1 MLLPHVSCAEVAILK
16 TMVLACS
23 LSAFVAIGALGA
35 EVPVSQPAYGPAPG
49 NQYDAAVASDGDQYL
64 VVWADERSEVPQAFA
79 ARVSRDGTVLDP
91 NGIRV
96 ASGALTSHPHV
107 IWGGSCWFVLS
118 NTGSGFE
125 LVRVAGNGAV
135 LDAKPRVFSPPR
147 WTTGLSVATD
157 GHHVAVGYVAGQ
169 STYEQHVL
177 ILNGDGESTADI
189 RLSGGETY
197 AVVPAIAWNG
207 SFFVA
212 VWQGF
217 AVPFDANGT
226 VAPARG
232 VAVFGSPA
240 PMHIA
245 SDGHDFIVIRGPN
258 AFRMSADLVA
268 EFLMTLPLDVSSIA
282 WTGSSYVIAGVVKRT
297 ENGQL
302 HQSDVNLVRLDRE
315 GHLLAQREVLRAE
328 GNGEHRLNSAAVAT
342 NGQNL
347 LVAWHDSTDARD
359 AAYLD
364 TDTFA
369 SIVSLP
375 ELTPE
380 PRKLLSVAADW
391 QIAPSTAAS
400 GSTDLTVWQEATG
413 LYARRHRRDGGIND
427 SPIRLAEQATSVAV
441 AFNGSDF
448 IVASTEGAAIV
459 TRRLPATGALRVD
472 REWRFDGGKN
482 PRAIALASSGAATMV
497 AWLDGGIHAARV
509 GVDGSLIDQVPLEV
523 APAQLARETQR
534 VAISPNGDGE
544 FLVVWGGSIPACW
557 YCSPSSPPFGGVLRA
572 ARVTS
577 TLTLL
582 DHPPIEIAIPVPLFD
597 SRSDPASL
605 RYDPRHSLF
614 ADDPSVTWN
623 GNEWLVV
630 WNREFRDAVIGE
642 FSLLEEIRGRR
653 IARNGTLL
661 DGSPGDPGVLMARS
675 AFAPTV
681 AWTGSGYLLGWYEGS
696 PTYRSGDP
704 SRLQQIHAASLDRL
718 GGPLSNERTLG
729 ESPDA
734 DPISMAVANGLA
746 SMAYARL
753 GDASRY
759 GGVSRAFLEVPGF
772 DTRRRAAGR

>member
-1 MLLPHVSCAEVAILK
+1 LA
-16 TMVLACS
+16 LACS
-23 LSAFVAIGALGA
+23 LSAFVALGALGV

-49 NQYDAAVASDGDQYL
+49 NQYNAAVASDGDQYL
-64 VVWADERSEVPQAFA
+64 VVWADERSEVPQAYA

-91 NGIRV
+91 NGIRL
-96 ASGALTSHPHV
+96 ASGALTSYPQV

-118 NTGSGFE
+118 DTDSGFE
-125 LVRVAGNGAV
+125 LVRVARNGAV
-135 LDAKPRVFSPPR
+135 LDSKPRVFPLR
-147 WTTGLSVATD
+147 GWHNGLSVATD

-177 ILNGDGESTADI
+177 ILDGDGESIADI
-189 RLSGGETY
+189 GFSAGENY

-217 AVPFDANGT
+217 AVRFDPNGK

-232 VAVFGSPA
+232 VSVFGSPA

-245 SDGHDFIVIRGPN
+245 SDGNDFIVVRGRN

-268 EFLMTLPLDVSSIA
+268 EFLMILPLDVKSIA
-282 WTGSSYVIAGVVKRT
+282 WTGSSYVVVGVVPT
-297 ENGQL
+297 IENGHVYQGN
-302 HQSDVNLVRLDRE
+302 VNVVRLDRE
-315 GHLLAQREVLRAE
+315 GRLLAQREVLRAQ
-328 GNGEHRLNSAAVAT
+328 GAGAHPANGAAVAT

-347 LVAWHDSTDARD
+347 LIAWHDPTDVSD
-359 AAYLD
+359 PAYSEAD
-364 TDTFA
+364 TYA

-380 PRKLLSVAADW
+380 PRKLLSVASDW
-391 QIAPSTAAS
+391 QLSPSTAAS
-400 GSTDLTVWQEATG
+400 GINQLTVWQEATG
-413 LYARRHRRDGGIND
+413 LYARRHRRDGGTDD
-427 SPIRLAEQATSVAV
+427 SPIRLTEQATSVAV
-441 AFNGSDF
+441 VFNGSNF
-448 IVASTEGAAIV
+448 IVASTEGPVVV
-459 TRRLPATGALRVD
+459 TRRLPATGELRVD
-472 REWRFDGGKN
+472 REWRFDGGKT
-482 PRAIALASSGAATMV
+482 PRAIALASSGVVTLV
-497 AWLDGGIHAARV
+497 AWFDGGINAARV
-509 GVDGSLIDQVPLEV
+509 GADGALIDQVPLQV
-523 APAQLARETQR
+523 APAPLAGTTQR
-534 VAISPNGDGE
+534 IAISPSSDGE
-544 FLVVWGGSIPACW
+544 FLLVWGGTIPACV
-557 YCSPSSPPFGGVLRA
+557 YCSPRTPPEAGVLRA
-572 ARVTS
+572 ARLTS

-582 DHPPIEIAIPVPLFD
+582 DHPPIEIAIPVALFD
-597 SRSDPASL
+597 SRSDPASP
-605 RYDPRHSLF
+605 RYDPRHSLN

-630 WNREFRDAVIGE
+630 WNREFRDAVVGE
-642 FSLLEEIRGRR
+642 FSLQEEIRGRR

-661 DGSPGDPGVLMARS
+661 DGSPGDPGVLITRS

-696 PTYRSGDP
+696 PTYRWGQP
-704 SRLQQIHAASLDRL
+704 SRLQQIHTASFDRI

-746 SMAYARL
+746 IMAYARL

-759 GGVSRAFLEVPGF
+759 GGVSRAFLQVPGF
-772 DTRRRAAGR
+772 DSRRRAVGK